1 LGVAGAGAAN
11 VAVPV
16 DDLRPRAKDLQI
28 TLDAVDDIRFCE
40 MLFDKWMTEF
50 DNVTSD
56 SNKPHERV
64 QTLRFY
70 LWRLKEQAGL
80 CSNTTNEILG
90 RHILFASLMARRIDD
105 ASKSQYN
112 LKYGGSETTKVAKD
126 INRASRLL
134 STNVTQMTNV
144 LNLFVSA
151 LEDVQVAMKI
161 ERSLAE
167 HILRWLESL
176 FKTIADII
184 ATSAFP
190 VSALR
195 EAAPKFCTPGPEPRE
210 GKESESLDSVI
221 IFLKEIVPNEAQN
234 AQKILE
240 RFDEALYIK
249 GLESRMRAGQRVT
262 LHGPDPAA
270 VAKEWRDVAEKYQS
284 AFERKRLYS

>member
-1 LGVAGAGAAN
+1 
-11 VAVPV
+11 
-16 DDLRPRAKDLQI
+16 
-28 TLDAVDDIRFCE
+28 
-40 MLFDKWMTEF
+40 
-50 DNVTSD
+50 
-56 SNKPHERV
+56 
-64 QTLRFY
+64 
-70 LWRLKEQAGL
+70 
-80 CSNTTNEILG
+80 
-90 RHILFASLMARRIDD
+90 MARRIDD
-105 ASKSQYN
+105 ASKSQYS

-151 LEDVQVAMKI
+151 LEDVQVAMKT

-167 HILRWLESL
+167 HILRWQESL
-176 FKTIADII
+176 FKTIGDIF
-184 ATSAFP
+184 ATVCPSIFPLPPSTEPKRQKCAFP

-195 EAAPKFCTPGPEPRE
+195 EAAPKFCTPVPGAFLEQIILPCKNISDRLFDAEPRE

-284 AFERKRLYS
+284 SFERKRLCVYCYAKLLQIFCRRFHFRCS